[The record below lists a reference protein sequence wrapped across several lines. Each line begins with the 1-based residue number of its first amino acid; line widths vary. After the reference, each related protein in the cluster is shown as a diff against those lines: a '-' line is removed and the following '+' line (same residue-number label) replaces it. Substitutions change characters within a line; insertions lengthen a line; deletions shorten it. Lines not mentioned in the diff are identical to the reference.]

1 MGDVEEKLNE
11 GEAEASSECS
21 SGCESG
27 WTMYFNHTNDDGLI
41 EDGRKYGLEQ
51 VEEAEDLSMISDASS
66 GPPHFRGH
74 DEFFS
79 PSALVKKDGIRKI
92 VDMQYHRKQLCS
104 PLEEE
109 ESYGFLD
116 DTASSP
122 MAPVQQKFNIIT
134 TTNNQQPLLPVDDIV
149 ELSHGFSATHF
160 KVHAYN
166 IFKLQTSSV
175 CQSVLCSCS

>member
-1 MGDVEEKLNE
+1 MERVLFGMEKRKE
-11 GEAEASSECS
+11 GEAEVEASSECS

-27 WTMYFNHTNDDGLI
+27 WTMYFNHTNDDGFI
-41 EDGRKYGLEQ
+41 KDGRKCGLEQ
-51 VEEAEDLSMISDASS
+51 VEETEDLSMISDASS
-66 GPPHFRGH
+66 GPPHFHAH
-74 DEFFS
+74 DELFS
-79 PSALVKKDGIRKI
+79 PAALVKKDGIRKI
-92 VDMQYHRKQLCS
+92 VDVQYHRKQLCS
-104 PLEEE
+104 PLKKE

-134 TTNNQQPLLPVDDIV
+134 SSNQQPLLPVDDIV

-166 IFKLQTSSV
+166 IFKYL
-175 CQSVLCSCS
+175 LY